1 MVRALFILACLG
13 VVVQSPAVVRA
24 QRGQG
29 TASTNAQAVLRTD
42 VEGMAARLNA
52 GRMTSSEAIADAKR
66 IAGAYRG
73 FQPLVRTF
81 GAADYALNQEVA
93 RQSLLWLSR
102 VGPFY
107 AHDPLAVRAFLDTYD
122 VIGGFYRDHGRFYP
136 PGVYVAYANAAR
148 LAQRLT
154 YYRNDPVWFASAFD
168 RYALAYGTYAALNGM
183 LIPRWTT
190 VQDLPPTDVPVNE
203 AQPALTPL
211 PLPKVDAIGLDATQ
225 RQLWMEARD
234 RFRATSS
241 SVHSARLLLDQLS
254 ERLRREGLTLNPA
267 IAATALKMQSALE
280 DASELI
286 QAKEFDTAIESLR
299 GAEAHRAKLRSVTG
313 Q

>member
-1 MVRALFILACLG
+1 MVRALLVLACLG
-13 VVVQSPAVVRA
+13 VVVHSPAVVGA
-24 QRGQG
+24 QRGRG
-29 TASTNAQAVLRTD
+29 TASTNPQAVFRTD
-42 VEGMAARLNA
+42 VEGMAARLDG
-52 GRMTSSEAIADAKR
+52 GRMTSREAIADARR
-66 IAGAYRG
+66 IVGAYRG
-73 FQPLVRTF
+73 FEPLVRTF
-81 GAADYALNQEVA
+81 GPSDYALNQEVA

-107 AHDPLAVRAFLDTYD
+107 AHDPLAVRAFLDAYD
-122 VIGGFYRDHGRFYP
+122 VIGGFYRDHGRFYA
-136 PGVYVAYANAAR
+136 PGVYVAYASAAR

-154 YYRNDPVWFASAFD
+154 FYRNDPVWFASAFD

-183 LIPRWTT
+183 LVPRWTS
-190 VQDLPPTDVPVNE
+190 VQDLPAADVPPSE
-203 AQPALTPL
+203 PQPALTPL
-211 PLPKVDAIGLDATQ
+211 PLPKVDALGLDATQ

-234 RFRATSS
+234 RFRAASS

-254 ERLRREGLTLNPA
+254 ERLRRQGLTLNPV

-286 QAKEFDTAIESLR
+286 QAKEFETAIESLR
-299 GAEAHRAKLRSVTG
+299 SAEAHRAKLRSATG